1 MQLYKHSIIRIIIIL
16 KLKLKSDW
24 VFRLNECNMWY
35 ELLLHN
41 KILHNK
47 ICGDQNQ

>member
-1 MQLYKHSIIRIIIIL
+1 MQLYKHSVIQITIIL
-16 KLKLKSDW
+16 KLKLKYDG
-24 VFRLNECNMWY
+24 VFGLNECSMWY